1 LRYKEAFVGLKI
13 KSKPFG
19 EIEIEN
25 PVIIEIKDGI
35 IGFESV
41 KKYVLLDP
49 PEESA
54 FKWLQSIDN
63 PDLAFIVIPPDIFHY
78 NYKLEVSKEDL
89 ESIGLKN
96 PEEAVCLAIVV
107 VPEDPSRMSANLQA
121 PIVINPK
128 NFLAKQMIST
138 NPQYT
143 VRHYILDEMQN
154 SASPKKEVINKK

>member
-1 LRYKEAFVGLKI
+1 MGLRL

-25 PVIIEIKDGI
+25 PVIIEVKEGI
-35 IGFESV
+35 IGFESR
-41 KKYVLLDP
+41 KQYILLDTK
-49 PEESA
+49 EEGI
-54 FKWLQSIDN
+54 FKWLQSTDD
-63 PDLAFIVIPPDIFHY
+63 PDLAFIVISPEVFCP
-78 NYKLEVSKEDL
+78 NYKLEASKEDL
-89 ESIGLKN
+89 RSIGLESS
-96 PEEAVCLAIVV
+96 EEAVCLAIVV

-128 NFLAKQMIST
+128 NFLAKQIIST

-154 SASPKKEVINKK
+154 NASQKKEAVSQK